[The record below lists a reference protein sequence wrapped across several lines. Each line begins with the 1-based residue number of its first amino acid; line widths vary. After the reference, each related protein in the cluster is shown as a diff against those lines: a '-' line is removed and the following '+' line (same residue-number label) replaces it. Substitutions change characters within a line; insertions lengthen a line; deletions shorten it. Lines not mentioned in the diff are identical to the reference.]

1 MKKTSKLIRKINR
14 LLKKLNFGRYMHH
27 FGPKKYKFVEHVV
40 ALLLKET
47 NKLSFRRVVFLFDLF
62 DMKVP
67 TYSALCKMRK
77 RIPSW
82 IWEKLLQLTSGE
94 TVEVAIDATG
104 FSKTN
109 PSFHYVKR
117 MDSTKPVKSFA
128 KFSTLF
134 DIRNKKFCGIAV
146 SERRKHDIMDVRQLM
161 KSVKI
166 KKLYGDS
173 AYDAEWLHEY
183 CFDNEIQTIIK
194 PKKNVRRGFYRRKQM
209 KNYSEEQYHQ
219 RSLIESGFSA
229 LKRKYGSNVSAKIL
243 RNVRAELYCKAIA
256 YNISLTR
263 YRFSTEPNFS

>member
-1 MKKTSKLIRKINR
+1 MSKKENKLINKVKH
-14 LLKKLNFGRYMHH
+14 LLKKLNCGRYLHH

-40 ALLLKET
+40 ALLLKES

-62 DMKVP
+62 EMKVP

-82 IWEKLLQLTSGE
+82 IWEKLVQLTSGE
-94 TVEVAIDATG
+94 AQEVAIDSTG

-117 MDSTKPVKSFA
+117 INTIKPVKSFA

-134 DIRNKKFCGIAV
+134 DIRKKKFCGIV
-146 SERRKHDIMDVRQLM
+146 VGEKRRHDIMDFKPLM
-161 KSVKI
+161 KIKI

-183 CFDNEIQTIIK
+183 CFDYGIQTIIK
-194 PKKNVRRGFYRRKQM
+194 PKKNIRRGFYRRKQM
-209 KNYSEEQYHQ
+209 KHYSDEEYHQ

-229 LKRKYGSNVSAKIL
+229 LKRKYGGNVSAKL
-243 RNVRAELYCKAIA
+243 VRNVKAELYCKAIA
-256 YNISLTR
+256 YNISLSR
-263 YRFSTEPNFS
+263 